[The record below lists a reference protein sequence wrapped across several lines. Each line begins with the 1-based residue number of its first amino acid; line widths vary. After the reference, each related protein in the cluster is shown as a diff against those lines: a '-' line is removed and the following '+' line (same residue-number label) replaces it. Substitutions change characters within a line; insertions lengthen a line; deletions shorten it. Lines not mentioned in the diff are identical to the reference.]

1 MCRSRAKAVRRC
13 KRARRFSRVACPQ
26 CGGNAR
32 RETDTMDTF
41 VDSSWYFLRYT
52 SARFDD
58 RALRSSARGRYW
70 MAVDQY
76 IGGVEHAVLHLL
88 YARFFTKALRDLGLD
103 PCR

>member
-1 MCRSRAKAVRRC
+1 MCRSTGKGGSPLQDSAAFLAGRLPSMRRQRAARDRYHGHF
-13 KRARRFSRVACPQ
+13 RRFVLVLFALYLD
-26 CGGNAR
+26 AIR
-32 RETDTMDTF
+32 RLLRWT
-41 VDSSWYFLRYT
+41 SS
-52 SARFDD
+52 
-58 RALRSSARGRYW
+58 RGRYW